1 MVRDNASDESKALR
15 LSRAD
20 LATGENQVCSGS
32 HPDQV
37 GQRDQRN
44 RRKTTK
50 LDLRLAKL
58 GRFRGKD
65 KIAERSEFHA
75 STQTIPMD
83 ASDYHAICFGETA
96 KNAVKCGEHPRNT
109 LGRMIRNIHTR

>member
-1 MVRDNASDESKALR
+1 MVRDNASYESEAVGFR
-15 LSRAD
+15 RAD
-20 LATGENQVCSGS
+20 LATRENQVCSGS

-44 RRKTTK
+44 RRETTK

-58 GRFRGKD
+58 GRFRGED
-65 KIAERSEFHA
+65 KIAKCSEFHA
-75 STQTIPMD
+75 STQTISMD

>member
-20 LATGENQVCSGS
+20 LATRENQVCSGS
-32 HPDQV
+32 HPDQA

-44 RRKTTK
+44 WRKTTK

-58 GRFRGKD
+58 GRFRGED
-65 KIAERSEFHA
+65 KITKCSEFHA
-75 STQTIPMD
+75 STQTISMD
-83 ASDYHAICFGETA
+83 ASDYHAICLGETA
-96 KNAVKCGEHPRNT
+96 KNAVKSCEHPRDT
-109 LGRMIRNIHTR
+109 LR